1 MFQYSRR
8 DVIAGGDASVGS
20 DAYITGMDRRTLL
33 LAIPALAFLGPQEAL
48 AQAIPL
54 AEISRYFNG
63 FSTAQAEFT
72 QVNGDGTIST
82 GTLYIHR
89 PGRMRFEYA
98 PPDNSLVIAGG
109 GQVAIFDP
117 KSNQPPQQY
126 PLSQTPLNII
136 LERRVDLSRARM
148 VVAHRS
154 DGQTTTVVAQ
164 DPERPEHGSIE
175 LVFTANPTELRQW
188 VIRDDTGSTT
198 VILGDLQRGGSLS
211 SFLFNITAET
221 ERRMGGRN

>member
-1 MFQYSRR
+1 M
-8 DVIAGGDASVGS
+8 AGGDARCEG
-20 DAYITGMDRRTLL
+20 DTYIALMDRRTLFL
-33 LAIPALAFLGPQEAL
+33 SLSALALLGPQAAQ

-63 FSTAQAEFT
+63 FSTAQADFT

-82 GTLYIHR
+82 GKLYIHR
-89 PGRMRFEYA
+89 PGRMRFDYA
-98 PPDNSLVIAGG
+98 APDNSLVIAGG

-136 LERRVDLSRARM
+136 LQPRVDFSRARM

-164 DPERPEHGSIE
+164 DPDRPEYGSID

-188 VIRDDTGSTT
+188 VIRDDNGTTT

-211 SFLFNITAET
+211 SFLFNITTET
-221 ERRMGGRN
+221 ERRLGGRN

>member
-1 MFQYSRR
+1 MFPRSRCLVKR
-8 DVIAGGDASVGS
+8 AGLQSSVVVT
-20 DAYITGMDRRTLL
+20 YMRRMNRRTLL
-33 LAIPALAFLGPQEAL
+33 LSLPMLALLPAAAT

-54 AEISRYFNG
+54 SEISSYFNS
-63 FSTAQAEFT
+63 FSTAQSEFT

-89 PGRMRFEYA
+89 PGRMRFEYD

-109 GQVAIFDP
+109 GTVGIFDP
-117 KSNQPPQQY
+117 KSNQPPEQY
-126 PLSQTPLNII
+126 PLSRTPLNII
-136 LERRVDLSRARM
+136 LEQRVDLSRARM

-154 DGQTTTVVAQ
+154 DGPTTTVVAQ
-164 DPERPEHGSIE
+164 DPSNPEYGSIE

-188 VIRDDTGSTT
+188 VVRDDTGGATT
-198 VILGDLQRGGSLS
+198 VILGDLQRGGTLS
-211 SFLFNITAET
+211 SFLFNVAYEA

>member
-1 MFQYSRR
+1 MFPRSLPL
-8 DVIAGGDASVGS
+8 VKGGGLQTARAVT
-20 DAYITGMDRRTLL
+20 YMPIMDRRTLL
-33 LAIPALAFLGPQEAL
+33 LSLPALALPRAAA

-54 AEISRYFNG
+54 AELSRYFNG
-63 FSTAQAEFT
+63 FTTAQADFT

-89 PGRMRFEYA
+89 PGRMRFEYD

-109 GQVAIFDP
+109 GTVGVFDP
-117 KSNQPPQQY
+117 KSNQPPEQY
-126 PLSQTPLNII
+126 PLSRTPLNII
-136 LERRVDLSRARM
+136 LEQRVDFSRRRM

-154 DGQTTTVVAQ
+154 DGATTTLVAQ
-164 DPERPEHGSIE
+164 DPDRPEYGSIE

-188 VIRDDTGSTT
+188 VVRDDTGGATT
-198 VILGDLQRGGSLS
+198 VILGDMTRGGSLS
-211 SFLFNITAET
+211 GFLFNVAYEA